1 MSLKLVVTVAAALTL
16 AACWMFPVDPV
27 EYDYNVAKSEVTLA
41 FLVWPETD
49 EYDYYGDATLWVFGV
64 MNGPPAAEAI
74 SATTRYGW
82 SDSEPDPY
90 DLELPDGVFL
100 ELHDEFPLDDPPSE
114 VAIMAG
120 DAASHILAVVRVPD
134 GSSYFYCFRRDDNE
148 QYSVPVWWR
157 SESYYNDDPLPDHR
171 GVHFP
176 RQISDLAYAGGSFF
190 VAIVQSEE
198 TLLILDTAASTVEE
212 YQIPTQD
219 LVGHRC
225 R

>member
-1 MSLKLVVTVAAALTL
+1 MG
-16 AACWMFPVDPV
+16 
-27 EYDYNVAKSEVTLA
+27 
-41 FLVWPETD
+41 TD
-49 EYDYYGDATLWVFGV
+49 EYDYYGDAGLWVFGV
-64 MNGPPAAEAI
+64 MNGPPAAEVI
-74 SATTRYGW
+74 SATRYGW

-90 DLELPDGVFL
+90 DLELPDG
-100 ELHDEFPLDDPPSE
+100 ST
-114 VAIMAG
+114 
-120 DAASHILAVVRVPD
+120 
-134 GSSYFYCFRRDDNE
+134 YFYCICRD
-148 QYSVPVWWR
+148 
-157 SESYYNDDPLPDHR
+157 DDPLPDHR